1 MKYAS
6 KLNLRIPDVAK
17 QLRRNT
23 KIIGADG
30 WEEEIRIFRR
40 YVTRA
45 ESEQILSIFHPKIA
59 EAVKFVFIS
68 NIGTVAAHVHTEEE
82 CVINLYIEASNAK
95 TVFYEGVV
103 VPIKDHEWEGKTY
116 FGADKSLLT
125 PAEHFEAASGDIW
138 VLNTSQPHAVV
149 AEDGFENRWAVQI
162 YLSMPFNE
170 TLKYAN
176 AE

>member
-23 KIIGADG
+23 KIIGIDG
-30 WEEEIRIFRR
+30 VKEKMRIFRR

-45 ESEQILSIFHPKIA
+45 ESEQILSIFHLKIA

-68 NIGTVAAHVHTEEE
+68 NIGTVAAHVHTEED

-95 TVFYEGVV
+95 TVFYDGMV

-116 FGADKSLLT
+116 FGADESLLT
-125 PAEHFEAASGDIW
+125 PVEYFEAASGDIW
-138 VLNTSQPHAVV
+138 VLNTGQPHAVI
-149 AEDGFENRWAVQI
+149 AGDGFESRWAVQI
-162 YLSMPFNE
+162 YLSMPFTE
-170 TLKYAN
+170 TLKYIN
-176 AE
+176 